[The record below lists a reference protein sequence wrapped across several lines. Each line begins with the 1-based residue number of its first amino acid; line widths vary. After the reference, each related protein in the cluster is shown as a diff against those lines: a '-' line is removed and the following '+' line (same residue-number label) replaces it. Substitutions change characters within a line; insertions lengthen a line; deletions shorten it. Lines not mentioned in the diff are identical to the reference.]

1 MRSISLLPEK
11 AAGGK
16 ENRQLSSLPDEIL
29 LATINNE
36 LLLYIIKFTVM

>member
-16 ENRQLSSLPDEIL
+16 ENRQLSSLPEPMR
-29 LATINNE
+29 
-36 LLLYIIKFTVM
+36 YP